1 MGKTAL
7 RLQKLLNGRA
17 TFFATIIGVND
28 LPFDDLEE
36 RIEPGLNSKLAD
48 LVRIARM
55 EIPPLRTRIV
65 SVDERRTSHRK
76 RLLHLIHVV
85 HRRGSCASRRR
96 GFIFWVGGG
105 PHYIDGILSS
115 PVP

>member
-1 MGKTAL
+1 MGEAAL

-36 RIEPGLNSKLAD
+36 RIEPGLDSKLAD

-65 SVDERRTSHRK
+65 SVDERRTSNSQ
-76 RLLHLIHVV
+76 RLAHLVHVV
-85 HRRGSCASRRR
+85 HRRER
-96 GFIFWVGGG
+96 GTSGRDVFACGMA
-105 PHYIDGILSS
+105 DGQH
-115 PVP
+115 